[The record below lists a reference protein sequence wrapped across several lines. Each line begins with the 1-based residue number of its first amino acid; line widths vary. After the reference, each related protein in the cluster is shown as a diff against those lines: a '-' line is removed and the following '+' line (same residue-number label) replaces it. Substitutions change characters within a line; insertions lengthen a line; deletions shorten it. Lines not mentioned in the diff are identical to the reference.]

1 MACSPTTMSKKRFPP
16 VAAIVVALVSVIGM
30 IVAGGDPWLA
40 LGMGFLWAGS
50 LWLTMPEPEQPVL
63 RVDAIR
69 VSRDAVNETIEDRK
83 SVV

>member
-1 MACSPTTMSKKRFPP
+1 
-16 VAAIVVALVSVIGM
+16 M

-69 VSRDAVNETIEDRK
+69 VSRDAVNETIELLGQPLLLLEDARI
-83 SVV
+83 VTANAAARIALGQHIVGQ